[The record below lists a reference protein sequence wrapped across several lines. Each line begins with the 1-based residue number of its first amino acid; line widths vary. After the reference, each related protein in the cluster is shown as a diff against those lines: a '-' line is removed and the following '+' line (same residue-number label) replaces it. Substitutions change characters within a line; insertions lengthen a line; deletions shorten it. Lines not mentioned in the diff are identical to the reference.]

1 MVKLILTFSDHMLY
15 WLSSTKL
22 AQNITPKK
30 ACQFQQS
37 TKSSPMDMEENDLL
51 FGTYIFFIKY
61 NLNVDFVI
69 IKWNR
74 PERCCFV
81 YYQLT
86 GLTIILMF
94 FQDCFWHKIEKKNW
108 ESWICG
114 TCGKIF
120 AAFKSNMRNGTNFV
134 FKICSWIEKGL
145 SFTNA
150 NQC

>member
-15 WLSSTKL
+15 WLYSTKL
-22 AQNITPKK
+22 GQNITPKK

-51 FGTYIFFIKY
+51 FGTHIFFIKY
-61 NLNVDFVI
+61 NLNVDFVT

-74 PERCCFV
+74 LERCCFV

-94 FQDCFWHKIEKKNW
+94 FQDCFWHKIEKKKLRIMNLW
-108 ESWICG
+108 HVRQ
-114 TCGKIF
+114 
-120 AAFKSNMRNGTNFV
+120 N
-134 FKICSWIEKGL
+134 ICSVKVKYEKWNK
-145 SFTNA
+145 F
-150 NQC
+150 CF